1 MTTVL
6 DLLAGHHKEWI
17 KMVHKFGAG
26 SYAEDI
32 VQEMYIR
39 LNKYVENPERIMY
52 KNQPNKLFVWVTLR
66 NMTRQFQNKKDLMVY
81 TGDMIEYDVAEE
93 EFDRVQAEGFEKLID
108 KVWEVMEDLHWY
120 DQKMF
125 EVYHKTDMSMRDI
138 EKETG
143 ISLFS
148 IFDTLKNSKEYVQE
162 KINEDPFK
170 IWICQVELM
179 NNVQKTDF
187 LSKDKYLDLIKT

>member
-1 MTTVL
+1 MITVL

-17 KMVHKFGAG
+17 KMVHKFGGG

-81 TGDMIEYDVAEE
+81 TGDMVEYDVAEE

-162 KINEDPFK
+162 KINEDYEDYQNGESER
-170 IWICQVELM
+170 I
-179 NNVQKTDF
+179 
-187 LSKDKYLDLIKT
+187 

>member
-1 MTTVL
+1 MITVL

-17 KMVHKFGAG
+17 KMVHKFGGG

-52 KNQPNKLFVWVTLR
+52 NNQPNKLFVWVTLR

-81 TGDMIEYDVAEE
+81 TGDMVEYDVAEE

-162 KINEDPFK
+162 KINEDYEDYQNGESER
-170 IWICQVELM
+170 I
-179 NNVQKTDF
+179 
-187 LSKDKYLDLIKT
+187 